1 MSERLN
7 VRVAMAIGAHPDD
20 IEFTMAG
27 TLLLLKQAGAEIH
40 MWNLA
45 NGHCGTAVHERDEI
59 IRLRGAE
66 AHASAQIAGATVH
79 PPLTDDLGI
88 YYEPKLLARVAAMI
102 RAVKP
107 NILLVPS
114 PQDYMEDHANTCRLA
129 VTAAFVR
136 GMRNYITQPPVAP
149 WGGDMVLYHAMPHGL
164 HDGLRRLI
172 HPGQYADIGSVI
184 DMKRQMLSQHHTQ
197 KDWLDVSQGM
207 GSYVQEMDDMARKV
221 GGMSGKFEFAEG
233 WRRHSHLGFASQEA
247 DPLAQLLGERC
258 QIDTA
263 YEEALEN

>member
-7 VRVAMAIGAHPDD
+7 ARVAMAIGAHPDD

-27 TLLLLKQAGAEIH
+27 TLLLLKQAGLEIH

-45 NGHCGTAVHERDEI
+45 NGHCGTAVYAPDEI
-59 IRLRGAE
+59 VCLRAGE
-66 AHASAQIAGATVH
+66 AQASAQIAGAVIH
-79 PPLTDDLGI
+79 PALTGDLGI
-88 YYEPKLLARVAAMI
+88 YYEPGLLAQVAATI

-107 NILLVPS
+107 DILLLPS

-136 GMRNYITQPPVAP
+136 GMRNYVTQPPIAP
-149 WGGDMVLYHAMPHGL
+149 WNGDMVLYHAMPHGL

-172 HPGQYADIGSVI
+172 RPGQYVDIATVMGI
-184 DMKRQMLSQHHTQ
+184 KREMLGQHHTQ

-207 GSYVQEMDDMARKV
+207 GSYVQEMDDMARQV
-221 GGMSGKFEFAEG
+221 GRMSGKFEFAEG
-233 WRRHSHLGFASQEA
+233 WRRHSHLGFASQDA
-247 DPLAQLLGERC
+247 DPLSQLLAERC
-258 QIDTA
+258 LIDAA
-263 YEEALEN
+263 YEAALEN